1 MVPITENKNKT
12 EQTLFGSAALGTLFH
27 KWRDGTFRELLEDW
41 RWILGFTRQYKWAVA
56 CYILLGVLSASF
68 GLVSAVAS
76 KYTIDII
83 TGYQTSKLSLV
94 VLIMVASALVG
105 ILLRCLTSR
114 VSTKISLHVNNDI
127 QASIFD
133 KVLDADWLA
142 LSKYP
147 SGDVLNRF
155 NSDVNTVAGNA
166 ISWLPNVVIGVYTFA
181 ATFCV
186 ICYYNVVMALIALAS
201 APFLILSSRYFLRRM
216 RRHNEKMK
224 EMGSTLMAYESETFS
239 NLDTIKSFG
248 LMDQYGRGLRSL
260 QARWKKLS
268 LDYNLFTIQTDAA
281 LSLLGSLVQFA
292 AFGYCLYLLWTHQ
305 IAYGTMTL
313 FLTQSTKL
321 SSTFSNLVSLVPSFL
336 NSAVSARRIRELV
349 QLEKEPHDPDSG
361 LLDPLAEQGFQVK
374 LDSLT
379 FAYQPGEPVIQKA
392 DFLAKPGEIVALV
405 GPSGEGKTTLIRLI
419 LGLVR
424 PGEGRAYLRGA
435 DGTEVA
441 MNAETRRQFSYV
453 PQGNTVLAGTI
464 ADNLRLVKEDATDQ
478 ELEEALKLA
487 CAWEFVSQLPQGIHS
502 PVGER
507 GRGLSEGQAQRIAIA
522 RAIVKD
528 APVLLLDEATSAL
541 DVATERQVL
550 RNIIRSRPNKTCI
563 VTTHRPSVLGLCQR
577 VYRVSQGRVL
587 ELDQAEAARLAMDF

>member
-1 MVPITENKNKT
+1 MIPITENKNKA
-12 EQTLFGSAALGTLFH
+12 ERTLFGSVALGTLFH
-27 KWRDGTFRELLEDW
+27 KWRDGTFRELLDDW
-41 RWILGFTRQYKWAVA
+41 RWILGFTKQYKWAVA
-56 CYILLGVLSASF
+56 CYILLGVLSSSF

-83 TGYQTSKLSLV
+83 TGYETSKLSLV

-166 ISWLPNVVIGVYTFA
+166 ISWLPNVVIGVYTFV

-201 APFLILSSRYFLRRM
+201 APFLILSSRCFLRRM

-224 EMGSTLMAYESETFS
+224 EMGSTLMAYETETFA

-248 LMDQYGRGLRSL
+248 LMDKYGRGLRSL
-260 QARWKKLS
+260 QEKWKKLS

-313 FLTQSTKL
+313 FLTQSSKL
-321 SSTFSNLVSLVPSFL
+321 SSTFSSLVNLVPSFL

-361 LLDPLAEQGFQVK
+361 LLDPLADQGFQVK
-374 LDSLT
+374 LDGLT
-379 FAYQPGEPVIQKA
+379 FAYQPGEPVIRKA

-424 PGEGRAYLRGA
+424 PGEGRACLRGA
-435 DGTEVA
+435 DGTEVS

-464 ADNLRLVKEDATDQ
+464 ADNLRLVREDASDQ
-478 ELEEALKLA
+478 ALEEALKLA
-487 CAWEFVSQLPQGIHS
+487 CAWEFVSQLPQGMHS

-522 RAIVKD
+522 RAILKD

-550 RNIIRSRPNKTCI
+550 RNIIRSRLNKTCI

-577 VYRVSQGRVL
+577 VYRVSEGRVL
-587 ELDQAEAARLAMDF
+587 ELDKEEAARLAMDF

>member
-27 KWRDGTFRELLEDW
+27 KWRDGTFQELLDDW

-186 ICYYNVVMALIALAS
+186 ILYYNVVMALIALAS

-292 AFGYCLYLLWTHQ
+292 AFGYCLYLLWTRQ

-487 CAWEFVSQLPQGIHS
+487 CAWEFVSQLPQGMHS

>member
-27 KWRDGTFRELLEDW
+27 KWRDGTFRELLDDW

-216 RRHNEKMK
+216 RRHNERMK
-224 EMGSTLMAYESETFS
+224 EMGSTLMAYETEAFS

-281 LSLLGSLVQFA
+281 LSLLGSLVQFV

-379 FAYQPGEPVIQKA
+379 FAYQPGEPVIRKA

-424 PGEGRAYLRGA
+424 PGDGRAYLRGA

-487 CAWEFVSQLPQGIHS
+487 CAWEFVSQLPQGMQS

>member
-1 MVPITENKNKT
+1 MVPISENKNKT

-27 KWRDGTFRELLEDW
+27 KWRDGTFQELLDDW

-186 ICYYNVVMALIALAS
+186 ILYYNVVMALIALAS

-224 EMGSTLMAYESETFS
+224 EMGSTLMAYETETFS

-292 AFGYCLYLLWTHQ
+292 AFGYCLYLLWTRQ

-379 FAYQPGEPVIQKA
+379 FAYQPGEPVIRKA

-424 PGEGRAYLRGA
+424 PGDGRAYLRGA

-487 CAWEFVSQLPQGIHS
+487 CAWEFVSQLPQGMHS

>member
-1 MVPITENKNKT
+1 MAAIAEPKKT
-12 EQTLFGSAALGTLFH
+12 FLGSEALGILRG
-27 KWRDGTFRELLEDW
+27 KWRDGTFRDLLEDW
-41 RWILGFTRQYKWAVA
+41 KWILSFTRQYKWAVA
-56 CYILLGVLSASF
+56 CYILLGILSASF
-68 GLVSAVAS
+68 GLVSAVAG

-83 TGYQTSKLSLV
+83 TGYETSKLWV
-94 VLIMVASALVG
+94 VVVIMVASALLG

-166 ISWLPNVVIGVYTFA
+166 ISWIPNVVISLYTFL

-186 ICYYNVVMALIALAS
+186 ILYYDVVMALIALAS
-201 APFLILSSRYFLRRM
+201 APFLILSSRYFLRKM
-216 RRHNEKMK
+216 RTHNEKMK
-224 EMGSTLMAYESETFS
+224 EMGSTLMAYEAEAFA
-239 NLDTIKSFG
+239 NMDTIKSFG
-248 LMDQYGRGLRSL
+248 LMDRYGKGLRERQS
-260 QARWKKLS
+260 RWKTLS

-281 LSLLGSLVQFA
+281 LSLLTSLVQFA
-292 AFGYCLYLLWTHQ
+292 AFGYCLFLLWTHQ

-313 FLTQSTKL
+313 FLTQNSKL
-321 SSTFSNLVSLVPSFL
+321 SSTFSGMVGLVPAFL

-349 QLEKEPHDPDSG
+349 QLEREPHDPESSR
-361 LLDPLAEQGFQVK
+361 LDPFADKGFQVR
-374 LDSLT
+374 
-379 FAYQPGEPVIQKA
+379 GEDLSFQYETDKPVIQQA
-392 DFLAKPGEIVALV
+392 HFLARPGEIVALV
-405 GPSGEGKTTLIRLI
+405 GPSGEGKTTLIRLM

-424 PGEGRAYLRGA
+424 PSGGRIFLRAEGGP
-435 DGTEVA
+435 DIP

-453 PQGNTVLAGTI
+453 PQGNTILAGTI
-464 ADNLRLVKEDATDQ
+464 AENLRMVKEDADEE
-478 ELEEALKLA
+478 ELTEALQLA
-487 CAWEFVSQLPQGIHS
+487 CAWDFVSQLPEGIHS

-522 RAIVKD
+522 RAILRD

-550 RNIIRSRPNKTCI
+550 RNIIQRRPNKTCI
-563 VTTHRPSVLGLCQR
+563 VTTHRPSVLTLCQR
-577 VYRVSQGRVL
+577 VYRVTDGRAA
-587 ELDQAEAARLAMDF
+587 ELDHQEAARMAMDF

>member
-1 MVPITENKNKT
+1 MVPITENKTKT

-27 KWRDGTFRELLEDW
+27 KWRDGTFQELLDDW

-186 ICYYNVVMALIALAS
+186 ILYYNVVMALIALAS

-224 EMGSTLMAYESETFS
+224 EMGSTLMAYETETFS

-424 PGEGRAYLRGA
+424 PGDGRAYLRGA

-487 CAWEFVSQLPQGIHS
+487 CAWEFVSQLPQGMHS

-550 RNIIRSRPNKTCI
+550 RNIIRSRPNKACI

>member
-27 KWRDGTFRELLEDW
+27 KWRDGTFQELLDDW

-186 ICYYNVVMALIALAS
+186 ILYYNVVMALIALAS

-224 EMGSTLMAYESETFS
+224 EMGSTLMAYESEAFS

-292 AFGYCLYLLWTHQ
+292 AFGYCLYLLWTRQ

-522 RAIVKD
+522 RAIAKD

>member
-27 KWRDGTFRELLEDW
+27 KWRDGTFRELLDDW

-186 ICYYNVVMALIALAS
+186 ILYYNVVMALIALAS

-379 FAYQPGEPVIQKA
+379 FSYQPGEPVIRKA

-478 ELEEALKLA
+478 DLEEALKLA
-487 CAWEFVSQLPQGIHS
+487 CAWEFMSQLPQGIHS

>member
-27 KWRDGTFRELLEDW
+27 KWRDGTFQELLDDW

-56 CYILLGVLSASF
+56 CYILLGVFSASF

-186 ICYYNVVMALIALAS
+186 ILYYNVVMALIALAS

-216 RRHNEKMK
+216 RRHNERMK
-224 EMGSTLMAYESETFS
+224 EMGSTLMAYETEAFA

-281 LSLLGSLVQFA
+281 LSLLSSLVQFT

-313 FLTQSTKL
+313 FLTQNAKL
-321 SSTFSNLVSLVPSFL
+321 SSTFSSLIGLVPSFL

-361 LLDPLAEQGFQVK
+361 LLDSLADQGFQVK
-374 LDSLT
+374 LAGLT
-379 FAYQPGEPVIQKA
+379 FAYQPGEPVIREA

-424 PGEGRAYLRGA
+424 PGGGRAYLRGA

-487 CAWEFVSQLPQGIHS
+487 CAWEFVSQLPQGMHS

>member
-1 MVPITENKNKT
+1 
-12 EQTLFGSAALGTLFH
+12 
-27 KWRDGTFRELLEDW
+27 
-41 RWILGFTRQYKWAVA
+41 
-56 CYILLGVLSASF
+56 
-68 GLVSAVAS
+68 
-76 KYTIDII
+76 
-83 TGYQTSKLSLV
+83 
-94 VLIMVASALVG
+94 
-105 ILLRCLTSR
+105 
-114 VSTKISLHVNNDI
+114 
-127 QASIFD
+127 
-133 KVLDADWLA
+133 
-142 LSKYP
+142 
-147 SGDVLNRF
+147 
-155 NSDVNTVAGNA
+155 
-166 ISWLPNVVIGVYTFA
+166 
-181 ATFCV
+181 
-186 ICYYNVVMALIALAS
+186 
-201 APFLILSSRYFLRRM
+201 M

-224 EMGSTLMAYESETFS
+224 EMGSTLMAYETEAFA

-292 AFGYCLYLLWTHQ
+292 AFGYCLYLLWTRQ

-441 MNAETRRQFSYV
+441 MDAETRRQFSYV

-478 ELEEALKLA
+478 DLEEALKLA
-487 CAWEFVSQLPQGIHS
+487 CAWEFVSQLPQGMHS

-507 GRGLSEGQAQRIAIA
+507 GRGLSEGQAQRITIA

>member
-27 KWRDGTFRELLEDW
+27 KWRDGTFQELLDDW

-56 CYILLGVLSASF
+56 CYILLGVLSSSF

-186 ICYYNVVMALIALAS
+186 ILYYNVVMALIALAS

-424 PGEGRAYLRGA
+424 PGDGRAYLRGA

-522 RAIVKD
+522 RAIAKD

>member
-186 ICYYNVVMALIALAS
+186 ILYYNVVMALIALAS

-379 FAYQPGEPVIQKA
+379 FAYQPGEPVIRKA

-487 CAWEFVSQLPQGIHS
+487 CAWEFVSQLPQGMHS

>member
-1 MVPITENKNKT
+1 MVPITENKTKT

-186 ICYYNVVMALIALAS
+186 ILYYNVVMALIALAS

-292 AFGYCLYLLWTHQ
+292 AFGYCLYLLWTRQ

>member
-1 MVPITENKNKT
+1 MVPITENKNKA
-12 EQTLFGSAALGTLFH
+12 ERTLFGSVALGTLFH

-41 RWILGFTRQYKWAVA
+41 RWILGFTKQYKWAVA

-83 TGYQTSKLSLV
+83 TGYETSKLSLV
-94 VLIMVASALVG
+94 VLIMVSSALVG

-224 EMGSTLMAYESETFS
+224 EMGSTLMAYETEAFA

-248 LMDQYGRGLRSL
+248 LMDKYGRGLRSL
-260 QARWKKLS
+260 QAKWKKLS

-313 FLTQSTKL
+313 FLTQSSKL
-321 SSTFSNLVSLVPSFL
+321 SSTFSSLVNLVPSFL

-361 LLDPLAEQGFQVK
+361 LLDPLADQGFQVK

-379 FAYQPGEPVIQKA
+379 FAYQPGEPVIQQA

-424 PGEGRAYLRGA
+424 PEEGRAYLRGS

-487 CAWEFVSQLPQGIHS
+487 CAWEFVSQLPQGMHS

-507 GRGLSEGQAQRIAIA
+507 GRGLSEGQAQRVAIA
-522 RAIVKD
+522 RAILKD
-528 APVLLLDEATSAL
+528 APVLMLDEATSAL

-550 RNIIRSRPNKTCI
+550 RNIIQSRPNKTCI

-587 ELDQAEAARLAMDF
+587 ELDKAEAARLAMDF

>member
-216 RRHNEKMK
+216 RRHNERMK
-224 EMGSTLMAYESETFS
+224 EMGSTLMAYETEAFS

-281 LSLLGSLVQFA
+281 LSLLGSLVQFV

-379 FAYQPGEPVIQKA
+379 FAYQPGEPVIRKA

-424 PGEGRAYLRGA
+424 PGDGRAYLRGA

-487 CAWEFVSQLPQGIHS
+487 CAWEFVSQLPQGMQS

-541 DVATERQVL
+541 DVATERQGL

>member
-216 RRHNEKMK
+216 RRHNERMK
-224 EMGSTLMAYESETFS
+224 EMGSTLMAYETEAFS

-281 LSLLGSLVQFA
+281 LSLLGSLVQFV

-379 FAYQPGEPVIQKA
+379 FAYQPGEPVIRKA

-424 PGEGRAYLRGA
+424 PGDGRAYLRGA

-487 CAWEFVSQLPQGIHS
+487 CAWEFVSQLPQGMQS

>member
-1 MVPITENKNKT
+1 MAAIA
-12 EQTLFGSAALGTLFH
+12 EQHKKASYLGSEALGILLG
-27 KWRDGTFRELLEDW
+27 KWRDGTFRDLLEDW
-41 RWILGFTRQYKWAVA
+41 KWILAFTRQYKWAVA
-56 CYILLGVLSASF
+56 CYILLGILSSSF

-83 TGYQTSKLSLV
+83 TGYETSKLSV
-94 VLIMVASALVG
+94 VVVIMVGSALVG

-147 SGDVLNRF
+147 NGDILNRF

-166 ISWLPNVVIGVYTFA
+166 ISWIPNVVISLYTFV

-186 ICYYNVVMALIALAS
+186 ILYYDVVMGLIALAS
-201 APFLILSSRYFLRRM
+201 APFLILSSRYFLRKM
-216 RRHNEKMK
+216 RTHNEKMK
-224 EMGSTLMAYESETFS
+224 EMGSTLMAYEAEAFA
-239 NLDTIKSFG
+239 NMDTIKSFG
-248 LMDQYGRGLRSL
+248 LMDRYGRGLREL
-260 QARWKKLS
+260 QAKWKRLS

-281 LSLLGSLVQFA
+281 LSLLTSLVQFA
-292 AFGYCLYLLWTHQ
+292 AFGYCLFLLWTHQ

-313 FLTQSTKL
+313 FLTQNSKL
-321 SSTFSNLVSLVPSFL
+321 SSTFSGMVGLVPAFL

-349 QLEKEPHDPDSG
+349 QLEREPHDSESSR
-361 LLDPLAEQGFQVK
+361 LDAFGAAGFRVRAEELFFQYEADK
-374 LDSLT
+374 
-379 FAYQPGEPVIQKA
+379 PVIEKA
-392 DFLAKPGEIVALV
+392 DFLAQPGEIVALV
-405 GPSGEGKTTLIRLI
+405 GPSGEGKTTLIRLM

-424 PGEGRAYLRGA
+424 PSSGRIFLQAENGP
-435 DGTEVA
+435 DID

-453 PQGNTVLAGTI
+453 PQGNTVMAGTV
-464 ADNLRLVKEDATDQ
+464 AENLRLVKENATDE
-478 ELEEALKLA
+478 ELTEVLNLA
-487 CAWEFVSQLPQGIHS
+487 CAWDFVSQLPGGLNS

-522 RAIVKD
+522 RAILRD

-550 RNIIRSRPNKTCI
+550 RNIIQRRPNKTCI

-577 VYRVSQGRVL
+577 VYRVTDRQVVA
-587 ELDQAEAARLAMDF
+587 LDERDAARLAMDF

>member
-186 ICYYNVVMALIALAS
+186 ILYYNVVMALIALAS

-224 EMGSTLMAYESETFS
+224 EMGSTLMAYETEAFS

-292 AFGYCLYLLWTHQ
+292 AFGYCLYLLWTRQ

-379 FAYQPGEPVIQKA
+379 FAYQPGEPVIRKA

-487 CAWEFVSQLPQGIHS
+487 CAWEFVSQLPQGMHS

>member
-1 MVPITENKNKT
+1 MVPISENKNKT

-27 KWRDGTFRELLEDW
+27 KWRDGTFQELLDDW

-186 ICYYNVVMALIALAS
+186 ILYYNVVMALIALAS

-292 AFGYCLYLLWTHQ
+292 AFGYCLYLLWTRQ

-379 FAYQPGEPVIQKA
+379 FAYQPGEPVIRKA

-487 CAWEFVSQLPQGIHS
+487 CAWEFVSQLPQGMHS

>member
-27 KWRDGTFRELLEDW
+27 KWRDGTFQELLDDW
-41 RWILGFTRQYKWAVA
+41 RWILGFTKQYKWAVA

-94 VLIMVASALVG
+94 VLIMVVSALVG

-186 ICYYNVVMALIALAS
+186 ILYYNVVMALIALAS
-201 APFLILSSRYFLRRM
+201 APFLILSARYFLRRM

-336 NSAVSARRIRELV
+336 NSAVSARRIR
-349 QLEKEPHDPDSG
+349 
-361 LLDPLAEQGFQVK
+361 
-374 LDSLT
+374 
-379 FAYQPGEPVIQKA
+379 
-392 DFLAKPGEIVALV
+392 
-405 GPSGEGKTTLIRLI
+405 
-419 LGLVR
+419 
-424 PGEGRAYLRGA
+424 
-435 DGTEVA
+435 
-441 MNAETRRQFSYV
+441 
-453 PQGNTVLAGTI
+453 
-464 ADNLRLVKEDATDQ
+464 
-478 ELEEALKLA
+478 
-487 CAWEFVSQLPQGIHS
+487 
-502 PVGER
+502 
-507 GRGLSEGQAQRIAIA
+507 
-522 RAIVKD
+522 
-528 APVLLLDEATSAL
+528 
-541 DVATERQVL
+541 
-550 RNIIRSRPNKTCI
+550 
-563 VTTHRPSVLGLCQR
+563 
-577 VYRVSQGRVL
+577 
-587 ELDQAEAARLAMDF
+587 

>member
-186 ICYYNVVMALIALAS
+186 ILYYNVVMALIALAS

-224 EMGSTLMAYESETFS
+224 EMGSTLMAYETEAFS

-281 LSLLGSLVQFA
+281 LSLLGSLVQCA

-321 SSTFSNLVSLVPSFL
+321 SSTFSNLVNLGPSFL
-336 NSAVSARRIRELV
+336 NSAVAARRIRELG
-349 QLEKEPHDPDSG
+349 QLEKAPPDPDSG

-379 FAYQPGEPVIQKA
+379 FAYQPGEPVIRKA

-424 PGEGRAYLRGA
+424 PGDGRAYLRGA

-487 CAWEFVSQLPQGIHS
+487 CAWEFVSQLPQGMQS

>member
-1 MVPITENKNKT
+1 MVPISENKNKT

-27 KWRDGTFRELLEDW
+27 KWRDGTFQELLDDW

-186 ICYYNVVMALIALAS
+186 ILYYNVVMALIALAS

-379 FAYQPGEPVIQKA
+379 FAYQPGEPVIRKA

-424 PGEGRAYLRGA
+424 PGDGRAYLRGA

-487 CAWEFVSQLPQGIHS
+487 CAWEFVSQLPQGMHS

>member
-1 MVPITENKNKT
+1 MVPITENKTKT

-27 KWRDGTFRELLEDW
+27 KWRDGTFQELLDDW

-166 ISWLPNVVIGVYTFA
+166 ISWLPNVVIGVYTFT

-186 ICYYNVVMALIALAS
+186 ILYYNVVMALIALAS

-424 PGEGRAYLRGA
+424 PGDGRAYLRGA

>member
-1 MVPITENKNKT
+1 MVPISENKNKT

-27 KWRDGTFRELLEDW
+27 KWRDGTFQELLDDW

-186 ICYYNVVMALIALAS
+186 ILYYNVVMALIALAS

-224 EMGSTLMAYESETFS
+224 EMGSTLMAYETETFS

-292 AFGYCLYLLWTHQ
+292 AFGYCLYLLWTRQ

-379 FAYQPGEPVIQKA
+379 FAYQPGEPVIRKA

-424 PGEGRAYLRGA
+424 PGDGRAYLRGA

-487 CAWEFVSQLPQGIHS
+487 CAWEFVSQLPQGMHS

-550 RNIIRSRPNKTCI
+550 RNIIRSQPNKTCI

>member
-1 MVPITENKNKT
+1 MVPISENKNKT

-27 KWRDGTFRELLEDW
+27 KWRDGTFQELLDDW

-186 ICYYNVVMALIALAS
+186 ILYYNVVMALIALAS

-224 EMGSTLMAYESETFS
+224 EMGSTLMAYETETFS

-292 AFGYCLYLLWTHQ
+292 AFGYCLYLLWTRQ

-379 FAYQPGEPVIQKA
+379 FAYQPGEPVIRKA

-487 CAWEFVSQLPQGIHS
+487 CAWEFVSQLPQGMHS

>member
-1 MVPITENKNKT
+1 MVPITENKTKT

-27 KWRDGTFRELLEDW
+27 KWRDGTFQELLDDW
-41 RWILGFTRQYKWAVA
+41 RWILGFTKQYKWAVA

-94 VLIMVASALVG
+94 VLIMVVSALVG

-216 RRHNEKMK
+216 RRHNERMK
-224 EMGSTLMAYESETFS
+224 EMGSTLMAYETEAFS

-379 FAYQPGEPVIQKA
+379 FAYQPGEPVIRKA

-424 PGEGRAYLRGA
+424 PGDGRAYLRGA

-487 CAWEFVSQLPQGIHS
+487 CAWEFVSQLPQGMQS

>member
-1 MVPITENKNKT
+1 MVPITENKNKA
-12 EQTLFGSAALGTLFH
+12 ERTLFGSVALGTLFH
-27 KWRDGTFRELLEDW
+27 KWRDGTFRELLDDW
-41 RWILGFTRQYKWAVA
+41 RWILGFTKQYKWAVA
-56 CYILLGVLSASF
+56 CYILLGVLSSSF

-83 TGYQTSKLSLV
+83 TGYETSKLSLV
-94 VLIMVASALVG
+94 VLIMVSSALVG

-166 ISWLPNVVIGVYTFA
+166 ISWLPNVVIGVYTFV

-224 EMGSTLMAYESETFS
+224 EMGSTLMAYETEAFA

-248 LMDQYGRGLRSL
+248 LMDKYGRGLRSL
-260 QARWKKLS
+260 QAKWKKLS

-313 FLTQSTKL
+313 FLTQSSKL
-321 SSTFSNLVSLVPSFL
+321 SSTFSSLVNLVPSFL

-361 LLDPLAEQGFQVK
+361 LLDPLADQGFQVK
-374 LDSLT
+374 LDGLT
-379 FAYQPGEPVIQKA
+379 FAYQPGEPVIRKA

-424 PGEGRAYLRGA
+424 PGKGRACLRGA
-435 DGTEVA
+435 DGTEVS

-464 ADNLRLVKEDATDQ
+464 ADNLRLVKEDASDQ
-478 ELEEALKLA
+478 ALEEALKLA
-487 CAWEFVSQLPQGIHS
+487 CAWEFVSQLPQGMHS

-522 RAIVKD
+522 RAILKD

-577 VYRVSQGRVL
+577 VYRV
-587 ELDQAEAARLAMDF
+587 

>member
-1 MVPITENKNKT
+1 MVPITESKNKT

-27 KWRDGTFRELLEDW
+27 KWRDGTFQELLDDW

-186 ICYYNVVMALIALAS
+186 ILYYNVVMALIALAS

-224 EMGSTLMAYESETFS
+224 EMGSTLMAYETETFS

-292 AFGYCLYLLWTHQ
+292 AFGYCLYLLWTRQ

-379 FAYQPGEPVIQKA
+379 FAYQPGEPVIRKA

>member
-1 MVPITENKNKT
+1 MVPITESKNKA
-12 EQTLFGSAALGTLFH
+12 ERTLFGSAALGTLFH

-186 ICYYNVVMALIALAS
+186 ILYYNVVMALIALAS

-224 EMGSTLMAYESETFS
+224 EMGSTLMAYETEAFS

-292 AFGYCLYLLWTHQ
+292 AFGYCLYLLWTRQ

-379 FAYQPGEPVIQKA
+379 FAYQPGEPVIRKA

-487 CAWEFVSQLPQGIHS
+487 CAWEFMSQLPQGMHS

-541 DVATERQVL
+541 DVATKRQVL